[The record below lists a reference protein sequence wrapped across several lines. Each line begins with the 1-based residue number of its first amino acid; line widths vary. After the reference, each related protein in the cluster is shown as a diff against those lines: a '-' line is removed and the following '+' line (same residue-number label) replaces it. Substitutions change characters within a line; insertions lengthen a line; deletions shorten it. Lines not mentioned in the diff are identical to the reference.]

1 MFGLFQRKYV
11 LDMILSLVE
20 GQIGTYGD
28 LVNRT
33 IREIADIFTVIKN
46 KRDREE
52 LEKSLKTN

>member
-1 MFGLFQRKYV
+1 MFGLFQRKIV

-33 IREIADIFTVIKN
+33 IREIADIFTIIKN
-46 KRDREE
+46 KRDREN
-52 LEKSLKTN
+52 LEKSMK

>member
-11 LDMILSLVE
+11 LDMVLSLVE

-28 LVNRT
+28 LVERT

-46 KRDREE
+46 KRDREA
-52 LEKSLKTN
+52 LEKARS

>member
-1 MFGLFQRKYV
+1 MFGLFSRKNV

-33 IREIADIFTVIKN
+33 IREIVDIFVVLKN
-46 KRDREE
+46 KRDRET
-52 LEKSLKTN
+52 LENAKK